1 MLSKAVQFEFI
12 PRKVSEQVKKD
23 MKRDE
28 SEMSSPKSQ
37 GGRNEETKKK
47 KKKGGGGEEL
57 CGTGWMEEGGDGGV
71 GGRVGRCVEKG
82 WGVGGGRGEWRERLR

>member
-12 PRKVSEQVKKD
+12 PRKVSKQVKKD

-47 KKKGGGGEEL
+47 KKKKGEEL
-57 CGTGWMEEGGDGGV
+57 GGTEWMEEGGGGGV

-82 WGVGGGRGEWRERLR
+82 CVGWGGRGEWRERLR